1 MTPTSPGPGQD
12 EPRRRTPGRRHGR
25 PADTPARLALVRVRQ
40 AGRRHRECQA
50 AHLGYLVSGSLH
62 VRADDGSEV
71 DLSAGNAYRIAPGH
85 DAWVLGDEPV
95 VGLEFESKTAE
106 TYARS

>member
-1 MTPTSPGPGQD
+1 M
-12 EPRRRTPGRRHGR
+12 
-25 PADTPARLALVRVRQ
+25 VRVHQ
-40 AGRRHRECQA
+40 AGRRYLELPGA
-50 AHLGYLVSGSLH
+50 PLGYLVSGRMH
-62 VRADDGSEV
+62 VVADDGTEV
-71 DLSAGNAYRIAPGH
+71 DLSAGDAYRIEPGH